1 MSVDYD
7 KYELV
12 CGLEVHMQMLTKTK
26 AYVGDEYVYGA
37 LPNTQVSPVTL
48 GHPGT
53 LPKSNKKVVEYGIRL
68 GLACHSE
75 ISKEM
80 YYDRKN
86 YFYADLPKGYQ
97 VTQDATP
104 ICRGGDI
111 AIHLKD
117 GSSRNIELTR
127 IHMEE
132 DSGKSIHDQD
142 PFNTLVDFNRAGVP
156 LLELV
161 TEPVIRTS
169 EEAYEFLSE
178 VRKLVRYLEICDGN
192 MEEGSM
198 RCDANISVRIKGTKE
213 FGQRTEVKNMNSIS
227 NVKKAIEFE
236 TKRQIEELEAGRTIE
251 METRS
256 FDAVNQTTF
265 GMRAKSEAHDY
276 RYFPEPDL
284 QPLRVTVEDINSV
297 KSELPPLPWELKK
310 KYVSEYGLSDYD
322 ASILTEDKYLALYY
336 EDLVTHT
343 TNYKSG
349 ANWVIGEVKS
359 WLNQTAMDIKDFPL
373 GSDKIAEIIS
383 LVEAGKISHSVATQS
398 IFPVLTKDVT
408 KSPLEVAEALNLLQ
422 DSNEDSITGFVQ
434 EAIDKYPEKV
444 LEYKNGNKGL
454 IGLFMGEVMKISK
467 RKADPKAASKILREL
482 LEK

>member
-1 MSVDYD
+1 MDIDYN

-37 LPNTQVSPVTL
+37 LPNTQVSPITL

-53 LPKSNKKVVEYGIRL
+53 LPKANNKVIEYGIKL
-68 GLACHSE
+68 GLACNAE
-75 ISKEM
+75 ITKEM
-80 YYDRKN
+80 HYDRKN

-104 ICRGGDI
+104 ICRGGNI
-111 AIHLKD
+111 TIHLKD
-117 GSSRNIELTR
+117 GEKRDIELTR

-132 DSGKSIHDQD
+132 DAGKSIHDQD

-161 TEPVIRTS
+161 TEPVIKSS
-169 EEAYEFLSE
+169 EEAYQFLSE

-198 RCDANISVRIKGTKE
+198 RCDANISVRIKGTKD

-236 TKRQIEELEAGRTIE
+236 TKRQIEVIE
-251 METRS
+251 NGGSIDMETRS

-265 GMRAKSEAHDY
+265 ALRAKSEAHDY

-284 QPLRVTVEDINSV
+284 QPLRVTVEDIEVV
-297 KSELPPLPWELKK
+297 KNGLPPLPWELKE
-310 KYVSEYGLSDYD
+310 KYTSTFELSDYD
-322 ASILTEDKYLALYY
+322 ASILTEDKNLALFY
-336 EDLVTHT
+336 EDLISHT
-343 TNYKSG
+343 SNYKVA

-359 WLNQTAMDIKDFPL
+359 WLNQNAMEINDFPL
-373 GSDKIAEIIS
+373 AAEKISEIIS
-383 LVEAGKISHSVATQS
+383 LVESGKISHSVATQS
-398 IFPVLTKDVT
+398 IFPALTKDSE
-408 KSPLEVAEALNLLQ
+408 KSAIVIAEELNLIQ
-422 DSNEDSITGFVQ
+422 DSDTDSITNFVQ
-434 EAIDKYPEKV
+434 EAIDKYPDKV
-444 LEYKNGNKGL
+444 AEYKSRNKGL

-467 RKADPKAASKILREL
+467 RKADPKAASQILREL